1 MDTEKAIEE
10 LLSKMTLHEKVVC
23 CHATT
28 KFTAGGVGRL
38 GIPALA
44 MSDGPHGVREE
55 ICADS
60 WDSVGGDKDYATYLP
75 PASALA
81 STWSRECAAKF
92 GTVLGSEARERG
104 KDVILGPGMNI
115 VRTPLCGRNFEY
127 FSEDPLLAGKLSAE
141 EIRNIQENGTAAC
154 AKHFA
159 LNSQEMCRTTVDAR
173 CDERTLREIYLPA
186 FELAVKEGG
195 CLTVMGAYNRYNG
208 QYCCQ
213 NDRLLNGILKGDW
226 GFRYAVVSDW
236 NGVHDTMEAARG
248 GMEIEMGTYRP
259 WNEYYL
265 ADDFEKA
272 VAEGSVDLA
281 VLDDKVRRILRVM
294 FEVGLLGEKSR
305 PAGERNTPRNC
316 GYAQDIA
323 EEAAVLLKNDCQL
336 LPLDK
341 TKVKKLLVVGDNA
354 TRKHHYGGQSSA
366 IKCRYEVTPLE
377 GLKNFLKGSDVEIGY
392 FRGYPSSGAGGEVI
406 PNELMGLT
414 DEGAGT
420 RGWICRIF
428 DNHWR
433 KGEPVCVLPM
443 TSPEFDP
450 EKMLPDSL
458 KGKDYGVSIEGFLT
472 PKETADWTFYL
483 QGNSQSF
490 LAVPPV
496 NWIEVCKSEDDVAGS
511 VTRTLQAGQTYRLVI
526 LVNIYVDLPVYPV
539 KLTANVCAVGQACAH
554 VDDSALLKAAGEVD
568 AVLFFGGLSH
578 TYDSEE
584 SDRKDMRLPDGQNEL
599 IESLA
604 KINRKMAVVMVSG
617 SPVEMPWV
625 ERVPAI
631 VQMWYAGQEGGHAMA
646 RILFGEVSPSG
657 KLPVTFPKNYGDTPT
672 GRNGDYQEDVC
683 NYKEGVLVGYRHY
696 DYFGIEPLFPF
707 GHGLSYTTFKVEEPV
722 LVSQDKEGN
731 VVCSCQVV
739 NTGDRSGKC
748 VVQLYV
754 EAPKDAEVIRPV
766 RELREFAK
774 TSLLAPG
781 DTEKLT
787 FKLTPRAWQYFHPV
801 TRQWTRTPGEYKIQF
816 AFSSREMQKS
826 LAIRF

>member
-28 KFTAGGVGRL
+28 KFSAGGVERL
-38 GIPALA
+38 GIPAIS

-60 WDSVGGDKDYATYLP
+60 WDAVGGDADYSTYLP

-81 STWSRECAAKF
+81 STWNRQCAAKF
-92 GTVLGSEARERG
+92 GTVLGSEARERR
-104 KDVILGPGMNI
+104 KDIILGPGINI

-127 FSEDPLLAGKLSAE
+127 FSEDPLLAGKLSSV

-154 AKHFA
+154 VKHFA

-186 FELAVKEGG
+186 FEMAVKEGG
-195 CLTVMGAYNRYNG
+195 ALTLMGAYNRYNG

-213 NDRLLNGILKGDW
+213 NDRLLNGVLKGDW
-226 GFRYAVVSDW
+226 GFQYAVVSDW
-236 NGVHDTMEAARG
+236 NGVHDTLEAARG

-272 VAEGSVDLA
+272 LQEGSIDVA
-281 VLDDKVRRILRVM
+281 VVDDKVRRILRVM
-294 FEVGLLGEKSR
+294 FELGLLGDKVR

-316 GYAQDIA
+316 RYAQEIA
-323 EEAAVLLKNDCQL
+323 EEAAVLLKNDHQL

-341 TKVKKLLVVGDNA
+341 SKLKKLLVVGDNA

-377 GLKNFLKGSDVEIGY
+377 GLKGLLKDTGVEIQY
-392 FRGYPSSGAGGEVI
+392 FRGYPSSSAGGERI

-420 RGWICRIF
+420 RGWLCKIY

-443 TSPEFDP
+443 TSPEFNP
-450 EKMLPDSL
+450 EMLPESL
-458 KGKDYGVSIEGFLT
+458 KGKDYGVLLEGYLT

-483 QGNSQSF
+483 QGNSQCC

-496 NWIEVCKSEDDVAGS
+496 NWIEICKSEDDVTGS
-511 VTRTLQAGQTYRLVI
+511 VVRTLQAGETYHLMIPIR
-526 LVNIYVDLPVYPV
+526 IYVDLPVFPV
-539 KLTANVCAVGQACAH
+539 KLTAEIRAVGQASNRA
-554 VDDSALLKAAGEVD
+554 DNAALLKVAEEAD

-578 TYDSEE
+578 TYDSEG
-584 SDRKDMRLPDGQNEL
+584 SDRKDLRLPDGQNEL
-599 IESLA
+599 IEALA
-604 KINRKMAVVMVSG
+604 EVNQKLAVVMVGG
-617 SPVEMPWV
+617 SPVEMPWIDQ
-625 ERVPAI
+625 VPAI
-631 VQMWYAGQEGGHAMA
+631 MQMWYAGQEGGHAIA
-646 RILFGEVSPSG
+646 RILFGDVNPSG
-657 KLPVTFPKNYGDTPT
+657 KLPVTFPKSYGDTPT
-672 GRNGDYQEDVC
+672 GRNGDYQEEVC

-707 GHGLSYTTFKVEEPV
+707 GHGLSYTTFEVSEPT
-722 LVSQDKEGN
+722 LVSQNEDGN
-731 VVCSCQVV
+731 LTCSCKVT
-739 NTGDRSGKC
+739 NTGNRSGKC

-754 EAPKDAEVIRPV
+754 EAPKTAEVIRPI

-774 TSLLAPG
+774 TSELAPG
-781 DTEKLT
+781 ATETLT
-787 FKLTPRAWQYFHPV
+787 FELTPRAWQYFHPV
-801 TRQWTRTPGEYKIQF
+801 TRQWTRTPGEYRLHF

-826 LAIRF
+826 LDIRF